1 MSEASEAMGDGT
13 TGEPRRSSS
22 RDTLLRTARRMFAAR
37 GYSDVSIRD
46 IAAAAGVSP
55 ALVIKH
61 FGTKEAMFS
70 EAVRFEPSEVVA
82 VAPLEEMG
90 ETLVRRVLEAQR
102 AGRPA
107 PLTRA
112 VVLVLPSPDPEDMR
126 RRFAQ
131 AYLEPLTQRLGG
143 DAVARR
149 KAQSALAAA
158 TGLSV
163 ALRVFHFFDDPAQ
176 DEELVRTYGAA
187 VQSIIDA

>member
-1 MSEASEAMGDGT
+1 M
-13 TGEPRRSSS
+13 
-22 RDTLLRTARRMFAAR
+22 
-37 GYSDVSIRD
+37 SIRD

-82 VAPLEEMG
+82 VAPMDQMG
-90 ETLVRRVLEAQR
+90 ETLVLRVLEAQR

-143 DAVARR
+143 DAVALR
-149 KAQSALAAA
+149 KAQSALAA

-163 ALRVFHFFDDPAQ
+163 ALRVFHFFDDPSQ